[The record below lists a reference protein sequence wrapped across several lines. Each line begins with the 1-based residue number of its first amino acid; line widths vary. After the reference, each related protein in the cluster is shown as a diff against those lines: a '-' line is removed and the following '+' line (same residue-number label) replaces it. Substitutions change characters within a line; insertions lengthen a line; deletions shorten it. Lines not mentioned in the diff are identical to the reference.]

1 METYKIDGDR
11 PRLKKAKNRLME
23 TGKTNGDKQNYFEQT
38 KPKGNSKITGDK
50 LKIRKTSKT
59 DRGT

>member
-1 METYKIDGDR
+1 MGTS
-11 PRLKKAKNRLME
+11 
-23 TGKTNGDKQNYFEQT
+23 KTKEDKHNCLEQT